1 MLTDVTTSTRV
12 FAEANITLRK
22 YHFTAKQSLYQESR
36 SLSVRKPVNAS
47 HCMSRTKEKVT

>member
-1 MLTDVTTSTRV
+1 MVTDVTTSTRV